1 MDHCSHRLSSWNFSV
16 SSSSLQ
22 EAADHP
28 RGSQTS
34 LDHGKGMGMNSSE
47 QEVSL
52 QPPRAGCGSQI
63 QTAVKRPLLDLGSGQ
78 GSSRGLCL
86 FNGVILAQYWS
97 ACLAC
102 MRLRVPP
109 EHRKNKPTKINKI
122 GLCFLKF
129 VFHGFREPMELSQ
142 TSAKTRFL
150 QRPAYKMFFVG
161 GHVVARSLAT
171 KTLTL

>member
-1 MDHCSHRLSSWNFSV
+1 MDHCSHQLSSWNFSV

-52 QPPRAGCGSQI
+52 QPPELAV
-63 QTAVKRPLLDLGSGQ
+63 AVKYKRLL
-78 GSSRGLCL
+78 RGLCL
-86 FNGVILAQYWS
+86 ISAVVRGPQEACACSNGVILAQYWS

-129 VFHGFREPMELSQ
+129 VFHGFREPMDLSQ

-150 QRPAYKMFFVG
+150 QRPAFKMFFVG